1 MNIINPINK
10 RTFSINIPIIE
21 KDMKNN
27 FNDMIIIIQELQ
39 GKILLLEEKVLNLE
53 NNNKKLNDEMEI
65 LKKFKEE
72 IESKKKCY
80 LIIHQ

>member
-53 NNNKKLNDEMEI
+53 NNNKKLKDEKEI
-65 LKKFKEE
+65 LKK
-72 IESKKKCY
+72 I
-80 LIIHQ
+80 QRRN